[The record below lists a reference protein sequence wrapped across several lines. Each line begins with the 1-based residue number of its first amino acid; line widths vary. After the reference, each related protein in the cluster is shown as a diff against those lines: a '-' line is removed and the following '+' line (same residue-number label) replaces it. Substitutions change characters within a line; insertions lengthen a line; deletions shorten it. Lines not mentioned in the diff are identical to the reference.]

1 MRLNITVSCDQSI
14 FFDAMVGI
22 PAGMPQRLWPRIP
35 ECETMRFVRKSAVH
49 DARIE
54 RRLERRNSMPLKDKL
69 ASDLKDAMRAGDGVR
84 RDVLRGLLTAISN
97 TEIARVNVKEADA
110 GREDLTDGE
119 TIDVIQK
126 QAKQRRESIEEF
138 KKAGRQDLVDRE
150 KAELEILSAY
160 LPQQLSRDEIVE
172 QVRQVI
178 AETGATGAADKNK
191 VMPAAI
197 ARMKGR
203 ADGRAINEVVSELLK

>member
-1 MRLNITVSCDQSI
+1 MS
-14 FFDAMVGI
+14 
-22 PAGMPQRLWPRIP
+22 
-35 ECETMRFVRKSAVH
+35 
-49 DARIE
+49 
-54 RRLERRNSMPLKDKL
+54 LKDRL
-69 ASDLKDAMRAGDGVR
+69 AGELKDAMRSGDALR

-97 TEIARVNVKEADA
+97 SEIARVNTKDPSAS
-110 GREDLTDGE
+110 REELTDE
-119 TIDVIQK
+119 QTIDVIQK

-138 KKAGRQDLVDRE
+138 QKANRTDLVDRE
-150 KAELEILSAY
+150 SAELEVLSSY

-172 QVRQVI
+172 EVRSVI

>member
-1 MRLNITVSCDQSI
+1 
-14 FFDAMVGI
+14 
-22 PAGMPQRLWPRIP
+22 
-35 ECETMRFVRKSAVH
+35 
-49 DARIE
+49 
-54 RRLERRNSMPLKDKL
+54 MPLKDQL
-69 ASDLKDAMRAGDGVR
+69 AADLKDAMRAGEAVR

-110 GREDLTDGE
+110 GREDLTDE
-119 TIDVIQK
+119 QTIEVIQK

-150 KAELEILSAY
+150 TAELEILTAY

-178 AETGATGAADKNK
+178 AETGARGAADKNK